1 MFESISGGGAARIFS
16 CPKCK
21 ETIDTSA
28 GFCRFCGALVDTNA
42 AEKEAEILALVNQ
55 ACSDAS
61 FLKIMAMGVPISFV
75 ISFLPIVSMLGAWS
89 LIFFCFAVPALTVRW
104 WIKFSRLPS
113 DDPEFRRARK
123 TANLLSVLSV
133 ILFFA
138 GLCLLFGMFV
148 TLFKH

>member
-1 MFESISGGGAARIFS
+1 MFESISGSDAARIFT
-16 CPKCK
+16 CPNCK
-21 ETIDTSA
+21 ETIDTLA
-28 GFCRFCGALVDTNA
+28 GFCRFCGAPVDAGA
-42 AEKEAEILALVNQ
+42 AEEAAEQMALVNQ

-61 FLKIMAMGVPISFV
+61 FLKIMAIGVPLSFV

-89 LIFFCFAVPALTVRW
+89 LIFFCFAVPAMTARW

-113 DDPEFRRARK
+113 DDTEFRRARK
-123 TANLLSVLSV
+123 TANLLSVLSA

-138 GLCLLFGMFV
+138 GFCLLFGMFV